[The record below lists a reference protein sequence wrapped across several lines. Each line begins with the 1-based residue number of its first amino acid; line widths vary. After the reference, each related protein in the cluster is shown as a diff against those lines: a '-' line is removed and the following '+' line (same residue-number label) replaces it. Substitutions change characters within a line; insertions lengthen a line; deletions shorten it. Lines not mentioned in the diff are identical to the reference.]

1 MHTVE
6 ISYTAHALAR
16 MSERGVTRQQV
27 ETVLQSPLRVLP
39 AEANRT
45 EVQGMID
52 RTGTSMLLRV
62 IVESGAVVTV
72 VTVITTSKISKTG
85 ASP

>member
-1 MHTVE
+1 ME

-27 ETVLQSPLRVLP
+27 ETVLQSPQRVLP
-39 AEANRT
+39 AEGNRT

-52 RTGTSMLLRV
+52 RRDRPILLRV
-62 IVESGAVVTV
+62 IIESGAVVTV
-72 VTVITTSKISKTG
+72 VTVIATSKISKYGVGT
-85 ASP
+85 